1 MQWGQNPPTSPMNM
15 MYTQNQGMLSPTPYP
30 GSATYSF
37 TADFRA
43 PNQSDPLITAT
54 SSFKP
59 IQITSQKSAVA
70 AQNAQ
75 SYSNL
80 FCQKPSGQ
88 PGFGHKQNAQSY
100 PGQNGGPMRT
110 RSASS
115 ASKIQL
121 QQEMSPTYQI
131 LGAQNQGHHHSL
143 GFQQHVIGNGVSS
156 VGISSPMAGGGK
168 VQIGSLSGCSESED
182 EQKPNLC
189 RICGKTYA
197 RPSTLKTHLRTHSG
211 ERPYR

>member
-15 MYTQNQGMLSPTPYP
+15 MYSQNQGMLSPAPYP

-37 TADFRA
+37 TADFRT

-59 IQITSQKSAVA
+59 IQITSQKPP
-70 AQNAQ
+70 QNIQ
-75 SYSNL
+75 NYNI
-80 FCQKPSGQ
+80 FGQKPMQNNYIGQ
-88 PGFGHKQNAQSY
+88 KQMNFPSS
-100 PGQNGGPMRT
+100 NGSQMKT
-110 RSASS
+110 RSSS
-115 ASKIQL
+115 KLQL
-121 QQEMSPTYQI
+121 NNDHLNGSSTPTYQI
-131 LGAQNQGHHHSL
+131 LGQSQSHVNPHGM
-143 GFQQHVIGNGVSS
+143 GFQQHMGNGLSLPSGVS
-156 VGISSPMAGGGK
+156 PGK